1 MQPLHQDRHSVPA
14 MDLKPSDLGCLN
26 WRVRKGDFYTL
37 PKINV
42 SKKQTWGFG
51 YVESTGWFGDTA
63 SGRGHVIPTECTALN
78 CSFDMT
84 MKQPKL
90 EEKSWFRIRHLFH
103 QMIWECFFLR
113 CICTL
118 PMVSTNSPPK
128 KDRCQKKNQLPKSGF
143 WNLEEVRLVRQ
154 ALWTKHT
161 LPETNVAPENRPLEK
176 EIPIGNHHFQVL
188 C

>member
-1 MQPLHQDRHSVPA
+1 MIFILSPRLTCQKNKPGDLA
-14 MDLKPSDLGCLN
+14 MLN
-26 WRVRKGDFYTL
+26 
-37 PKINV
+37 
-42 SKKQTWGFG
+42 
-51 YVESTGWFGDTA
+51 STGWFGDTA

-128 KDRCQKKNQLPKSGF
+128 KDRCQKKISFPKVVFGI
-143 WNLEEVRLVRQ
+143 WRKLGWLG
-154 ALWTKHT
+154 
-161 LPETNVAPENRPLEK
+161 RPYEQNIHSLK
-176 EIPIGNHHFQVL
+176 L
-188 C
+188 M